1 MENKN
6 KYSIKRIFLYLTT
19 LIITG
24 SFSHSALASLDGT
37 FSGPVKSDVQCSA
50 PFVPQISIP
59 GGTYSLQATSATPP
73 FSTVTLSFSDPALD
87 LSYSGSGTAT
97 EITATEFVINVDR
110 KSVV

>member
-37 FSGPVKSDVQCSA
+37 FSGSVNSDIICIA
-50 PFVPQISIP
+50 PFVPLISFP
-59 GGTYSLQATSATPP
+59 GSTYSLQATPATPP
-73 FSTVTLSFSDPALD
+73 FSTVTLSFSDPPA
-87 LSYSGSGTAT
+87 
-97 EITATEFVINVDR
+97 FVPVTYWVYR
-110 KSVV
+110 LKV